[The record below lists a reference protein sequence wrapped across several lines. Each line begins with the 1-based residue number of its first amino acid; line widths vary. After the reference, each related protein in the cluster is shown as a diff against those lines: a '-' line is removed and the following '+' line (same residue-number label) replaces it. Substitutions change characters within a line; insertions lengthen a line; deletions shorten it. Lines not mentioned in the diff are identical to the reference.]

1 MSYIY
6 IHIPFCRKKCPYCN
20 FVSFANQDN
29 IDRYIALLKT
39 EISLKKQNKSIDRAA
54 SIYFGGGTPSF
65 LGSERLNDILSALKQ
80 SFYIDKATEITV
92 ESNPSDLS
100 LAYLSAL
107 RKMGINRISIGTQSF
122 SDSDLSFL
130 GRTHDARSSEKSIK
144 NAHEAGFDNISIDL
158 IYGFNN
164 QSKEQFM
171 DNLKIAAEFPITHIS
186 IYCLSVEDGT
196 LFYHREKTGKKMA
209 SSDEL
214 SSEIYIDSVKF
225 LKKNGFHHYEIS
237 NFAKNRCESIH
248 NINYWQE
255 GEYWGFGLSASSYL
269 KGRRIKNTE
278 NYNEYAD
285 MLHNGKFPVEYTEK
299 LCRKDRMSEEL
310 ILGLRLTKGIN
321 WSRFRQKYG
330 DLEKFSI
337 IESRIDRWIT
347 LKMLKMK
354 NGCLSLV
361 FPQGIIL
368 SNEVFVDML

>member
-39 EISLKKQNKSIDRAA
+39 EIALKKQKKSIDHAA

-65 LGSERLNDILSALKQ
+65 LGSKRLNDILSALKQ
-80 SFYIDKATEITV
+80 FFYVDKSTEITV
-92 ESNPSDLS
+92 ESNPSDLN

-107 RKMGINRISIGTQSF
+107 REMGVNRISIGTQSF
-122 SDSDLSFL
+122 SDKDLLFL
-130 GRTHDARSSEKSIK
+130 GRTHDATTAKESIK
-144 NAHEAGFDNISIDL
+144 NAHKAGFDNISIDL
-158 IYGFNN
+158 IYGFNG

-171 DNLKIAAEFPITHIS
+171 NNLKTAAAFPITHIS
-186 IYCLSVEDGT
+186 IYCLSVENGT
-196 LFYHREKTGKKMA
+196 LFYHREKTGKKIV

-225 LKKNGFHHYEIS
+225 IEKNGFHHYEIS
-237 NFAKNRCESIH
+237 NFAKNRCESMH

-269 KGRRIKNTE
+269 KGERIKNTE
-278 NYNEYAD
+278 NYNEYAS
-285 MLHNGKFPVEYTEK
+285 MLHSGKFPVESAEK
-299 LCRKDRMSEEL
+299 LCEKDRMSEEL

-321 WSRFRQKYG
+321 WNRFKQKYG
-330 DLEKFSI
+330 NLKKFSM
-337 IESRIDRWIT
+337 IENKIDRWIT
-347 LKMLKMK
+347 LKMLKIK
-354 NGCLSLV
+354 DGCLSLV
-361 FPQGIIL
+361 FPQGIVL
-368 SNEVFVDML
+368 SNEIFIDLL